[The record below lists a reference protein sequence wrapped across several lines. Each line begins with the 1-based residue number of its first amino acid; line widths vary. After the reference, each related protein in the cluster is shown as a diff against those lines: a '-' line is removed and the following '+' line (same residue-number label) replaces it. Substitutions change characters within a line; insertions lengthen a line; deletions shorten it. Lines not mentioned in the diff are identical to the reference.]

1 MSHVPDGIAVRA
13 KSLESDSKRLFLL
26 KLIIFEGDAGIIKAI
41 IEKSFG
47 DVADLVSGSD
57 SEKELVVF
65 YAGRS
70 LIITAHL
77 SED

>member
-1 MSHVPDGIAVRA
+1 MNHVPNGIAVRA
-13 KSLESDSKRLFLL
+13 KSPEPDSERLLLL

-47 DVADLVSGSD
+47 DVADLVFGSD

-65 YAGRS
+65 YARRF
-70 LIITAHL
+70 LIITAYL